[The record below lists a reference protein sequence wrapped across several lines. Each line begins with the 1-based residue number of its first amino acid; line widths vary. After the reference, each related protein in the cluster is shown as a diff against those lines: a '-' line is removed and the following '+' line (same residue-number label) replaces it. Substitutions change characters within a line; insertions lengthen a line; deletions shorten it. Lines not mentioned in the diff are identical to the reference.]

1 MTLHPNFP
9 ESPYAIL
16 DPAIRRFPA
25 DVAPRES
32 RIEKVIPPSLARVR
46 GDA

>member
-1 MTLHPNFP
+1 MTLYPNFP

-25 DVAPRES
+25 GEAPRES
-32 RIEKVIPPSLARVR
+32 SIEKLIPPSLAGVR